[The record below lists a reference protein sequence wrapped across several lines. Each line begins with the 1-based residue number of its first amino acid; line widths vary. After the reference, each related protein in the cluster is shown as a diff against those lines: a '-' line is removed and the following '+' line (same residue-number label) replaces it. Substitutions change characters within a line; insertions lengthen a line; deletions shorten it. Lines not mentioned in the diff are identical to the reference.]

1 MLTMT
6 PTMAFTKKSAK
17 TRPIS
22 RMRSFLRTIT
32 LLSTLSL
39 LSSCGTTTSGGAVG
53 ADRSQLLLVSSAE
66 LESMA
71 SQQYAAMKTEA
82 GTEGTL
88 NKDPAML
95 KRVNAISQRL
105 ITQTAIFREDALDWN
120 WEINVIDSEQLN
132 AFCMPGGKIMVYSG
146 LINNIALSDQ
156 EIAIV
161 IGHEI
166 AHALRE
172 HSREQVSQA
181 MAAKAAIDL
190 GASLLGLGAA
200 TSSMASSGYQALV
213 ASKFSRSDESE
224 SDRIGLELAARAG
237 FDPRAGVTLWEKMI
251 AASGGNA
258 PSEFLS
264 SHPAGARRVKQ
275 IESLLPTVMPLYR
288 ATQ

>member
-1 MLTMT
+1 
-6 PTMAFTKKSAK
+6 MAFTKKSAK
-17 TRPIS
+17 TRAIS

>member
-1 MLTMT
+1 
-6 PTMAFTKKSAK
+6 MAFITTRAK
-17 TRPIS
+17 TRAI
-22 RMRSFLRTIT
+22 LRTIT

-53 ADRSQLLLVSSAE
+53 ANRSQLLLVSSAQ
-66 LESMA
+66 LEAMA
-71 SQQYAAMKTEA
+71 VQQYAAMKTEA
-82 GTEGTL
+82 SNEGTL

-95 KRVNAISQRL
+95 KRVNAISHRL
-105 ITQTAIFREDALDWN
+105 IPQTAIFRGDALDWN
-120 WEINVIDSEQLN
+120 WEVNVIDSEQLN

-181 MAAKAAIDL
+181 MAAQTAIDI

-213 ASKFSRSDESE
+213 ASKFSRNDESE

-237 FDPRAGVTLWEKMI
+237 FNPRAGITLWEKMI
-251 AASGGNA
+251 TASSGNA
-258 PSEFLS
+258 PPEFLS
-264 SHPAGARRVKQ
+264 SHPAGASRVKQ